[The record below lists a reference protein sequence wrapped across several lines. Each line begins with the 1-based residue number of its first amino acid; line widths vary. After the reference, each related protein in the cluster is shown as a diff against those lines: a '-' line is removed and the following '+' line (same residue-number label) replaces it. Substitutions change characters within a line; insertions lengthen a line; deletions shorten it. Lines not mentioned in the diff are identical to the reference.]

1 MYDVTGVNVFPRKLM
16 EFSRK
21 KPPQNIP
28 PPLLWDKK
36 AENNFTAK
44 IIYLH
49 STNISELDYPNFYLY
64 V

>member
-36 AENNFTAK
+36 AENNCK
-44 IIYLH
+44 NRLSSQHKY
-49 STNISELDYPNFYLY
+49 
-64 V
+64 